1 MGTAKLKHALILF
14 MLGIIAGIMVLAVIE
29 QLENLRSLY
38 LLIFLSVVISL
49 ILTTIYYYSAGK
61 KLISGSFA
69 ASFVVVLILGVVS
82 FTAILG
88 FALMSEYS
96 AYMHV
101 VKARN
106 AENCAVLTE
115 KDLSE
120 FPFLEKALNKA
131 EKTGKAVMEINAD
144 YVRKL
149 EELYGGC
156 VIYKGERYVLR
167 FVVT

>member
-1 MGTAKLKHALILF
+1 MGAAKLKHALVLF
-14 MLGIIAGIMVLAVIE
+14 MLGIIAGIMILAVIE
-29 QLENLRSLY
+29 ELENLRSPY
-38 LLIFLSVVISL
+38 LLIFLSIVISL
-49 ILTTIYYYSAGK
+49 ILTFIYHYAAGR
-61 KLISGSFA
+61 KLISASFA
-69 ASFVVVLILGVVS
+69 ASFVVVLFIGLVS
-82 FTAILG
+82 FTTILG

-131 EKTGKAVMEINAD
+131 EKTGEAVVEINAD

-156 VIYKGERYVLR
+156 VTYKGERYVLR
-167 FVVT
+167 FAVT